1 MEKNKII
8 VYLNMWGTRK
18 FLVLCNFIFKEVLGT
33 ILEISRD
40 KIPKK
45 NPEKIPGQ
53 VPGKFLDL
61 LVYSRSKKIQRRL
74 GKLYYNLKLCFKK
87 LSINS

>member
-1 MEKNKII
+1 MR
-8 VYLNMWGTRK
+8 GAGK
-18 FLVLCNFIFKEVLGT
+18 FLVLCNFIFKEVLGK

-53 VPGKFLDL
+53 VPGKFQDV
-61 LVYSRSKKIQRRL
+61 LVYSRVNFYIVPKKS
-74 GKLYYNLKLCFKK
+74 GED
-87 LSINS
+87 